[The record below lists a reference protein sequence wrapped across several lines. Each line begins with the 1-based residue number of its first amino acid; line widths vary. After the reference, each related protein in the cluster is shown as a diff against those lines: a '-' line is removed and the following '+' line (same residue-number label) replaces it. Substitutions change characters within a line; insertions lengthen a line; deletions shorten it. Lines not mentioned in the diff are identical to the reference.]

1 MTRSLH
7 YYCAFALVVGCSAS
21 PATDQATS
29 EVNDDDDLPLLGGRP
44 PTSELAPAATVA
56 DYKIGDE
63 FGKKPVVASALE
75 AATPAFRRAARAT
88 ARVGGATGF
97 YIGKFAGAHVM
108 ATNHH
113 VQPTMSCGGRSVTF
127 PMLGGLRLRCERVLG
142 TWPNIDLSL
151 FVVTVAPADEAK
163 LAEVAANFTFY
174 DDIAQG
180 ADLITVGFGIAGNTT
195 RTMMANQDSD
205 CRVMSATADY
215 RLLADPDELNPGTYK
230 AWSFSHACDI
240 SHGDSGSAMV
250 DRTSG
255 KPVGIVWTGRI
266 PKSDRVQSSAYLQS
280 LGTDHAD
287 VWKEL
292 NYAVPATKMREH
304 IATVIAA
311 PNTPSETRTILTA
324 VIAQPR

>member
-1 MTRSLH
+1 MTLRYFTL
-7 YYCAFALVVGCSAS
+7 CGFALLAGCAASDATGQAASDVV
-21 PATDQATS
+21 
-29 EVNDDDDLPLLGGRP
+29 DDDALPLLGGRP
-44 PTSELAPAATVA
+44 HVAELAPTATVA

-63 FGKKPVVASALE
+63 FGKRPVTATTLGSAT
-75 AATPAFRRAARAT
+75 AAFRRAARAT

-97 YIGKFAGAHVM
+97 YLGKFAGAHVM

-127 PMLGGLRLRCERVLG
+127 PHLDGLRLRCERVLG
-142 TWPNIDLSL
+142 TWPSVDLSL
-151 FVVTVAPADEAK
+151 FLVTVAPADEGK
-163 LAEVAANFTFY
+163 LAEVAANFTFHE
-174 DDIAQG
+174 DVTQG
-180 ADLITVGFGIAGNTT
+180 AELITVGFGIAGNSA
-195 RTMMANQDSD
+195 RAMMANQDSD
-205 CRVMSATADY
+205 CRVMSKSADY

-250 DRTSG
+250 DRATG

-266 PKSDRVQSSAYLQS
+266 PKSERVQSSAYLQS

-304 IATVIAA
+304 IETVIADTT
-311 PNTPSETRTILTA
+311 TPAETRTVLEA
-324 VIAQPR
+324 VIAPQ